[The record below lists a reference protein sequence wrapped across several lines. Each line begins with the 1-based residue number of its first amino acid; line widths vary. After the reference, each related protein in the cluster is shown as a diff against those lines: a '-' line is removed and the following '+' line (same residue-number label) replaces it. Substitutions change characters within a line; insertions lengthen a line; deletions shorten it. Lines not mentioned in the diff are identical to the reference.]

1 MSVFALILMAAITYA
16 NISNPTSDIILYV
29 SIAFLL
35 GSSLVAALC
44 PIFLYKAKY
53 ASLNY

>member
-1 MSVFALILMAAITYA
+1 VFALILMAAITYA